1 MISVIVPVYGVE
13 EYLDRCVQS
22 ILNQSYKDYELIL
35 VDDGS
40 PDRCPEICDSYAEK
54 YDHVRVIHK
63 KNGGL
68 SDARNAGVAWA
79 KGDYVTFVDSDDY
92 VAKGYLQT
100 LVDLKEKYQADI
112 SVVGIQTF
120 YKTVHSKEERKKAE
134 EHSYSGMEALMHMFY
149 QDTLDSSACA
159 MLIPV
164 DYAEKNPF
172 PFRKYHEDELTTY
185 KYYLSASRVAV
196 SEEPLYFYF
205 QRPNSIMHTFGQ
217 ASKDELDAADN
228 YVSFCELNYPGAVQA
243 ANHKKFSDYC
253 QVLLSVEQ
261 MDYIDSVDLNRI
273 LEFLNQEKK
282 GVLLDKKA
290 RKKNRIAAL
299 LLYAGPR
306 ALWAANRTLRVLR
319 KFNIDS

>member
-40 PDRCPEICDSYAEK
+40 PDRCPEICDKYAER

-68 SDARNAGVAWA
+68 SDARNAGVAQA

-92 VAKGYLQT
+92 VAENYLQT
-100 LVDLKEKYQADI
+100 LVGLKEKYQADM
-112 SVVGIQTF
+112 SVVGHQKF
-120 YKTVHSKEERKKAE
+120 YKTVYLEKGKKETK
-134 EHSYSGMEALMHMFY
+134 EHAYSGMEALKNMLY
-149 QDTLDSSACA
+149 QNTLDSHAWA
-159 MLIPV
+159 LLIPV
-164 DYAEKNPF
+164 SYAVGNPF
-172 PFRKYHEDELTTY
+172 PLGKYHEDELTTY
-185 KYYLSASRVAV
+185 KYYLSADCVAV
-196 SEEPLYFYF
+196 SEEQLYFYF
-205 QRPNSIMHTFGQ
+205 QRPNSIMHTFGK

-243 ANHKKFSDYC
+243 AKHKKFSDYC
-253 QVLLSVEQ
+253 QVLLSVER
-261 MDYIDSVDLNRI
+261 MDYIDSMDLNRI

-282 GVLLDKKA
+282 GILLDKNA

-299 LLYAGPR
+299 LLYAGPW
-306 ALWAANRTLRVLR
+306 ALFAANRVLR
-319 KFNIDS
+319 ALHKFSMN